1 MRKKRWMSIM
11 LVLCMILTLLP
22 INTAYADEADAQKDA
37 NQVEE
42 VQSDEDIV
50 MQTEQVEEVKP
61 DESVAMQDEQ
71 AEEAEPDEDA
81 VMEETVKPAVRMLAP
96 AAVSPAAVSPAA
108 SPEKIKEIELNLK
121 PVTEITNINDFKSI
135 TYSPSDKMTLKE
147 VIVYEGYDKVKGPIA
162 SVYNSDK
169 AYTVMYNFE
178 YDKNAYSLDAS
189 YSKVKINSKY
199 IQDWNCKFRWGC
211 ALQVYVSYPSLKD
224 TVGVTFKPR
233 DQWSGKISSMYVGH
247 NLGAA
252 YDVWLN
258 YYNGLNQIDKSIG
271 SDAAYDPTK
280 DYSVC
285 ITIAGKGHATII
297 SPDLTKDD
305 VKINQGTIWKVAWDD
320 DNSYTKIYVN
330 FPREE
335 DSEYTVKAKNAEIT
349 NAAGE
354 PVSKAK
360 AGTVLTVKLKD
371 LEKGYAF
378 EKWAVDDNST
388 DVEFQ
393 NVKSTTTT
401 FVMPKGEVYIS
412 PATLRIANV
421 YSKKLTYNGEEQ
433 TGVYLH
439 DVYGGG
445 SSIGTL
451 TGHKATEAGTYTARA
466 SLNKGYI
473 WSDGT
478 TEDKNIVW
486 TIDKADRDGPRGLRS
501 YMPTKEGANDG
512 GILATTTEME
522 YRKVGTTTWKDCPDK
537 EVTGLSTG
545 DYEVRYKDT
554 KSYNRSIAIIYT
566 VPIWGPKT
574 WITWIENGTPDGI
587 QLPENATITITANPP
602 EKGKEFDKWVPNAS
616 SNVKFEDEKSEVTK
630 MTVLGGN
637 VTVRAT
643 YKDKETPGVPK
654 YDLYVING
662 QGSGQYAYNR
672 KVDITAD
679 PAPAGKTFDK
689 WVVVDETVTVENIN
703 NSKTTLRTKGVE
715 GWVVATYKDIGSVAV
730 DRTLTVVN
738 GGIQGNSNP
747 GKFKR
752 NEEVTLYAKEFKN
765 FDKWV
770 VTSGSVVAILPN
782 ENTLNVT
789 IITSDEDTTIEATCK
804 SDASVHTH
812 TYGAWSNDD
821 ADHWHECTDA
831 SCTDRAGSIKDKAGH
846 VYDDAADTTC
856 NVCGY
861 VRTVTPPAPV
871 HTHTYGAWSN
881 DDTDHWHEC
890 TDAACTDKAG
900 SIKDKAAHVYD
911 DDVDTTCNVC
921 GYIRTVTP
929 PTITP
934 DYKFL
939 EGANGKWTKSSD
951 KNLAFRANGEF
962 SKFTGVKVDGTKI
975 DADKYTAVSGS
986 TIVNLK
992 KEYLE
997 TLSVGKHTLTVAYT
1011 DGECSTEFEIKAA
1024 STTKKDT
1031 TDKEN
1036 KSSKTTA
1043 SKLDNAKTPKTGD
1056 NSNILL
1062 WITLLF
1068 SSGVMLMGKAF
1079 ANKKRKQ
1086 DR

>member
-50 MQTEQVEEVKP
+50 MQTEQVEEVEP

-71 AEEAEPDEDA
+71 AEEAKPDESVA
-81 VMEETVKPAVRMLAP
+81 MQETVKPAVRMLA
-96 AAVSPAAVSPAA
+96 PAAVSPAA

-135 TYSPSDKMTLKE
+135 TYSPSDKIHLEE
-147 VIVYEGYDKVKGPIA
+147 VTVYNGYNSTSGSIA
-162 SVYNSDK
+162 SVYTPDK
-169 AYTVMYNFE
+169 GYTVVYEFTC
-178 YDKNAYSLDAS
+178 DKNAYELRPS

-199 IQDWNCKFRWGC
+199 IQNWDWECKFSWGST
-211 ALQVYVSYPSLKD
+211 LKVYVFYPSLKNK
-224 TVGVTFKPR
+224 VGVTFKPR
-233 DQWSGKISSMYVGH
+233 DQWSGNISSMYVGH
-247 NLGAA
+247 DLGDA
-252 YDVWLN
+252 YSVVLD
-258 YYNGLNQIDKSIG
+258 YYSGLNQISNDIG
-271 SDAAYDPTK
+271 SDTAYDSTK
-280 DYSVC
+280 DYSVR
-285 ITIAGKGHATII
+285 ITIAGKGHAATI

-305 VKINQGTIWKVAWDD
+305 VTINYGTIWKITRDD
-320 DNSYTKIYVN
+320 TTGYTRIYVN
-330 FPREE
+330 FPKE
-335 DSEYTVKAKNAEIT
+335 DSNTEYTVKAKNAEIT
-349 NAAGE
+349 NEVGE

-445 SSIGTL
+445 SSVGTL

-486 TIDKADRDGPRGLRS
+486 TIDKADRDGPRGLRG

-512 GILATTTEME
+512 RILATTTEME

-537 EVTGLSTG
+537 EVTGLSPG

-587 QLPENATITITANPP
+587 QLPKNATITITANPP
-602 EKGKEFDKWVPNAS
+602 EEGKEFDKWVPNAS

-643 YKDKETPGVPK
+643 YKDKETPGALK
-654 YDLYVING
+654 YDLNVING
-662 QGSGQYAYNR
+662 QGTGKYAIN
-672 KVDITAD
+672 KTVEITAN
-679 PAPAGKTFDK
+679 PAPEGKEFDK
-689 WVVVDETVTVENIN
+689 WVVVEDTVAVADITKP
-703 NSKTTLRTKGVE
+703 KTTLTTKGVDA
-715 GWVVATYKDIGSVAV
+715 WVVATYKDIGSVAV
-730 DRTLTVVN
+730 DHTLTVVN
-738 GGIQGNSNP
+738 GSIYSSSNP

-752 NEEVTLYAKEFKN
+752 NEAVTLYSKEIKN

-789 IITSDEDTTIEATCK
+789 IITSDEDTTIEATRK

-831 SCTDRAGSIKDKAGH
+831 ACTDKAGSVKDKAGH
-846 VYDDAADTTC
+846 VYDDDADTTC